1 MQATR
6 EDTRDIR
13 MLTLRARR
21 TRRLVAPDRSTPAM
35 GACLSMCES
44 TPDVPVN
51 IIADPE
57 VRLARARVLES
68 TN

>member
-1 MQATR
+1 
-6 EDTRDIR
+6 
-13 MLTLRARR
+13 
-21 TRRLVAPDRSTPAM
+21 
-35 GACLSMCES
+35 MCES
-44 TPDVPVN
+44 TPDVPAN